1 MSQLIAMF
9 CDIDDFCKVFE
20 PFYTQRLLQNG
31 QRQRVR
37 QRASKSWGSSL
48 WSAVISSTGS
58 RKPESV
64 EILDICPSRDHS

>member
-1 MSQLIAMF
+1 MF

-37 QRASKSWGSSL
+37 QRVSKSWRSSRQRFSWCAKILSSCL
-48 WSAVISSTGS
+48 WTISHPPATIHT
-58 RKPESV
+58 KK
-64 EILDICPSRDHS
+64 H